1 MVYQNSKT
9 FCVYY
14 GHFQGQYA
22 NLGTKISNSYVRV
35 VGFLRSAIGRFI
47 TEYEL
52 DDQWREISNDPP
64 KIHIDGLPPA
74 GSIVSLRYFLGQARN
89 KLVETARIYDPNGSL
104 VADSTNLGRRV
115 FLGFLVYIIN
125 QHKDGR
131 SWCGDF
137 SIDDLLVRNEST
149 FGITKVASSHASCK
163 AMAEDL
169 KQLTEILEKHFRT
182 AQGQVPGYFIKLFS
196 DLKESAQE
204 LGQYNS
210 EKTSKFHKYL
220 SSHLA
225 LRSAM
230 SRRHLFMDLFR
241 AYQLLGKTAKKDLI
255 SLLGTMFPED
265 KWLHKVR
272 KHQMF
277 IKVSEYGIVEGDA
290 DKASNSQDQKKK
302 RSYSGDLLD
311 LLVFIRHVTE
321 HGADYMKFS
330 FLTSVQNFVFKDD
343 NMEQKLKSLVE
354 TDLII
359 AKYLSAA
366 VVDLIKA
373 LVKSDLLKDMFS
385 DPWNAFSNSS

>member
-1 MVYQNSKT
+1 M
-9 FCVYY
+9 
-14 GHFQGQYA
+14 
-22 NLGTKISNSYVRV
+22 
-35 VGFLRSAIGRFI
+35 
-47 TEYEL
+47 
-52 DDQWREISNDPP
+52 
-64 KIHIDGLPPA
+64 
-74 GSIVSLRYFLGQARN
+74 
-89 KLVETARIYDPNGSL
+89 ETARIYDPNGSL
-104 VADSTNLGRRV
+104 VADSTKLGRRV
-115 FLGFLVYIIN
+115 FLGFLIYIIN

-131 SWCGDF
+131 SWCGEF

-149 FGITKVASSHASCK
+149 FGITKAASSHASCK
-163 AMAEDL
+163 AMAKDL
-169 KQLTEILEKHFRT
+169 KQLAKILEKHFRT

-196 DLKESAQE
+196 ELKESAGE

-210 EKTSKFHKYL
+210 EKTRKFHKYL

-255 SLLGTMFPED
+255 SLLGSMFPED
-265 KWLHKVR
+265 EWLDQVD

-321 HGADYMKFS
+321 HGADHTKVRAYEILIFSFISYMCKFN

-354 TDLII
+354 IDLII

-373 LVKSDLLKDMFS
+373 LVKSDLLKDTYFFFSCMFIC
-385 DPWNAFSNSS
+385 FLLKYIC